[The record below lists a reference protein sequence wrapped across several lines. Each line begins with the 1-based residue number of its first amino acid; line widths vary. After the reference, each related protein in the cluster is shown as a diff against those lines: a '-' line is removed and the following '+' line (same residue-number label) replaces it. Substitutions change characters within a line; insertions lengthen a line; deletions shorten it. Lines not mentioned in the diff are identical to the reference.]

1 MTAKEEVKR
10 GINRT
15 QTRGGARQV
24 GESLGWQIIVHRPV
38 WPAELLSKGC
48 TSQAGR
54 RLELIH
60 HKSGHG
66 SYKQDHSSIHIVV
79 LGAWKTNTAKFPPSA
94 CGLKLRAAVSSG
106 NQEEAQLYQMWP
118 QRQGDAVNGSLA
130 GEQAPASRAS
140 LTDIIRWQSE
150 SPGYFSFDN
159 FSRNFV
165 PPALVCLSGSGE
177 CLWYFQQENT
187 RSDSLFTHPSQMT
200 VCVPARGWG
209 WRRRARMTSPT
220 GWPRSAPVWNCD
232 MAVTR
237 QVGPPGHLE
246 SRAEVTNVESSGPG
260 EDHWLGKSSGRAPS
274 YQRGRRVTGSGA
286 MIQTSLQC

>member
-1 MTAKEEVKR
+1 M
-10 GINRT
+10 
-15 QTRGGARQV
+15 
-24 GESLGWQIIVHRPV
+24 
-38 WPAELLSKGC
+38 
-48 TSQAGR
+48 
-54 RLELIH
+54 IH

-106 NQEEAQLYQMWP
+106 NQEEA
-118 QRQGDAVNGSLA
+118 
-130 GEQAPASRAS
+130 
-140 LTDIIRWQSE
+140 
-150 SPGYFSFDN
+150 
-159 FSRNFV
+159 
-165 PPALVCLSGSGE
+165 
-177 CLWYFQQENT
+177 LWYFQQENT